1 MKEPRPRSGVFYG
14 MCCDSQWFGMGT
26 WLEPEEITYPNGAMV
41 RRARA
46 VNAETGRLV
55 VVRCGISD
63 TFFSIPV
70 RGGGWLGMNG
80 SDRNPIL
87 VYHPGTV
94 RKVGKVRKGEIE

>member
-1 MKEPRPRSGVFYG
+1 MKEPKPRSGVFYG
-14 MCCDSQWFGMGT
+14 MRSWPLGFGMGT

-55 VVRCGISD
+55 VVRCGIAD

-70 RGGGWLGMNG
+70 RGGGWLGLNG
-80 SDRNPIL
+80 SNRNPIL
-87 VYHPGTV
+87 IYHPGTA
-94 RKVGKVRKGEIE
+94 RKVGKARKEAE

>member
-1 MKEPRPRSGVFYG
+1 MKEPKPRKAVYWG

-55 VVRCGISD
+55 VVRCGIAD

-70 RGGGWLGMNG
+70 RGGGWLGLNG
-80 SDRNPIL
+80 SNRNPIL
-87 VYHPGTV
+87 IYHP
-94 RKVGKVRKGEIE
+94 RKGRKDRKGEK